1 MTLRNI
7 KHPETS
13 YGQGQRFAAR
23 VLLAVWL
30 LASGSPEST
39 PATPDRRK
47 AIVPVASA
55 SPGDPSLASTPPTP
69 TPGGAFQLPLDSLG
83 SFWGG
88 SVASSPAMGRAL
100 QQCMS
105 QRDLPFRER
114 DLLRTSPK
122 VSTVEEN
129 LSFQARGGESV
140 RFHYQKGQWRAEVS
154 SHIGAFS
161 RRAVLPVV
169 YSQGE
174 DVASSLEVLSRYPS
188 WYSQHQIH
196 VLDRKVCPTLGEVVY
211 VGALGLKG
219 GGERGEASG
228 SGSTANAQTPLQARI
243 VQGDITST
251 EALVAALNRRQVP
264 QERAVLEE
272 WLVAYIRHFCCQ
284 SVQELVNN
292 DSAFLLEYN
301 QLAHIQPS
309 SDKTNGLLHSY
320 FVELSRKINQ
330 EAHLHHALPLMKSLV
345 YALNKLDQQIFG
357 NDSAPLIEIANQL
370 LARLDP
376 SQIVFSPSGYPTH
389 GTTLD
394 ALHQVL
400 YLVSCIDPRWDSM
413 DQKGIY
419 QRFKTQLEAIAQ
431 AAQQQQHY
439 PTSYHTQVLMQS
451 LASLELDKK
460 DAPLQ
465 DIVRRTFAGIQ
476 GLGYAYKGIKAVV
489 TLDVE
494 IDALHTAY
502 GYFKQALVSDRI
514 TIRPW
519 YIALQALRFS
529 GLLSGIPQSPV
540 IAGQHYTRFE
550 RSLYKYLDPSVSRW
564 QQSFSPAEKKALR
577 YGIVQELVSLALYSR
592 SPSVCQKSIEWLK
605 DLSDPNRWGKEA
617 DIATALLDGLADVAV
632 YQGINAQ
639 ERSIALGA
647 LKYIL
652 AGASAGEEAISWLG
666 DQLLNEKLASRPISS
681 SHPAGGAL
689 FEAVKAEITRD
700 FKPEVDL
707 TPVRSWLDDG
717 VSKLDNK
724 LNQLLAIGGGDR
736 YLAKQSSSLSTQLR
750 QLPKD
755 HPALIALESKLDTL
769 LKEGSN
775 RIEGRLECLLQ
786 EQQKQFEQLQAVLAS
801 GLPPAAPIA
810 SEEQKAMRDS
820 LVSRYSGADFP
831 YVKSLFDERRARHV
845 KDLQCQLMLLEQQ
858 LKGKAGARKQED
870 HIAKQH
876 ERRFEWVKTPIA
888 LKDLF
893 NKRSVKP
900 GAPAKEINRILLTG
914 DPGTGKTTL
923 SRQLAYLWSVG
934 TWGQEFKAVYLLP
947 VRNLQESTYDG
958 RDYDRKKT
966 LATAIVNNCFTP
978 PSNERAY
985 KQLRDHID
993 QELDKST
1000 TLVILD
1006 GLDERAGASKEILT
1020 QATEGSHK
1028 LLLLSRPYGVDTERR
1043 TVQIEIEHAGFNDA
1057 QLQTY
1062 VREEVSDDAA
1072 LLGYIHQHTNIRE
1085 IAHVPVNLQILCAL
1099 WQDRHAGIRDE
1110 LQQGSLPGLY
1120 DRFTEWVWHRYQ
1132 QREEELKNPVTA
1144 KEVLFHALGQVALDA
1159 LEAGEARI
1167 SPELIDKTLREMKI
1181 QDVKGAFKD
1190 AGFLLFQYVGKDK
1203 GEKRGFY
1210 EFPHLTFQEYFAG
1223 RALAQQFLSENKSDQ
1238 ERVSAFIAAYK
1249 YDPKYGR
1256 TLSFMAGEVSRSKEA
1271 ARGGAKGIRALLTLL
1286 RKGEKEI
1293 VGVQHLLLKLRVV
1306 HEGLCLGLEGMEQEI
1321 QKLAKKL
1328 NEWFGKAFGHVRRSG
1343 YEAGS
1348 TGAKLLELLT
1358 SSLRTFGSVPHH
1370 TPGVLKLLEEAAN
1383 DTSEYVREA
1392 ALVALACQVG
1402 ARPEEVFWIIREALQ
1417 DEDGSMLE
1425 AALRSLPSLVQVA
1438 PDQAQEAFWLMREAL
1453 QDESAYVR
1461 EAALRSL
1468 VSLVQ
1473 VAPDQAQKA
1482 FESIR
1487 KKLQDT
1493 DGSIRAAA
1501 LGAFCSLVQVVPD
1514 QAQEALES
1522 IRASLQ
1528 DTDWRVR
1535 AAALGAFSTLVQIAP
1550 LQATSFFPDIFQAF
1564 QDADWSVRAAALGAF
1579 STLVQVA
1586 PDQSQAAFKS
1596 LRRALQARSLGAR
1609 ATALKA
1615 LPILVQIAPALAL
1628 EAFGLIRGAYKDE
1641 RVRPTALGA
1650 LSTLVQAAPGLSQAV
1665 FGILEEACQDERVC
1679 AAAFEAL
1686 SALVQAAPN
1695 RAQEVFGILARAYE
1709 DRLARPAILGALP
1722 TLAQAVPELSKEIFG
1737 IIRAAC
1743 RQDEDV
1749 RPAAFRALSTLVQV
1763 APGLSQAALPSIL
1776 EALQAEDL
1784 SVRAAAS
1791 GALLQLSLE
1800 QLLQGYWDH
1809 PDGRLIPYIAPRLY
1823 HTSLVINSAQQ
1834 GEQQVILYAA
1844 AGNPREWRWP
1854 QEAVGH
1860 FKKRIQDAPSLE
1872 YYEQYGEFPGLLS
1885 QFGRKLVK
1893 KQAVGRSLWTPFFG
1907 NKDPSLVLGD
1917 AAIGPAVWDR
1927 CYGNVGKAPLLPA
1940 GIGQILA
1947 SPCPFWDGKQVRDTH
1962 LLVMM
1967 PKRVSGQPLT
1977 LDYLG
1982 ELIQSPQGRGHAT
1995 EYDFYSDAVR
2005 EAIGNQAAGSSYW
2018 VLMTKGVLPESLNK
2032 SYQDQCALVADHE
2045 KRTGLGYG
2053 VPGALEAAV
2062 VMLLLHVRS
2071 GERLYGDDPL
2081 TYTCCWER
2089 VKGKQVIIG
2098 GFSSEGLRI
2107 NDRNYDQNSLR
2118 GIAALRKF

>member
-1 MTLRNI
+1 
-7 KHPETS
+7 
-13 YGQGQRFAAR
+13 
-23 VLLAVWL
+23 
-30 LASGSPEST
+30 
-39 PATPDRRK
+39 
-47 AIVPVASA
+47 
-55 SPGDPSLASTPPTP
+55 
-69 TPGGAFQLPLDSLG
+69 
-83 SFWGG
+83 
-88 SVASSPAMGRAL
+88 MGRAV

-154 SHIGAFS
+154 SHIGSFS

-169 YSQGE
+169 CSQGA
-174 DVASSLEVLSRYPS
+174 DVARRLEVLSRYPS
-188 WYSQHQIH
+188 SHSQRQIH
-196 VLDRKVCPTLGEVVY
+196 VLDREVFPNWGEVVY
-211 VGALGLKG
+211 IGELRSKE
-219 GGERGEASG
+219 GGEGGEASG
-228 SGSTANAQTPLQARI
+228 SGGTASAPTSLQARI
-243 VQGDITST
+243 EQGDITST
-251 EALVAALNRRQVP
+251 EALVAALNSTQDS
-264 QERAVLEE
+264 EKRAVLEE
-272 WLVAYIRHFCCQ
+272 WLAAYIRHFCCQ

-330 EAHLHHALPLMKSLV
+330 EAHLDHALPLMKSLV

-357 NDSAPLIEIANQL
+357 NNSAPLIELANTL

-376 SQIVFSPSGYPTH
+376 SQVVFSPSGYPTH

-439 PTSYHTQVLMQS
+439 PTSYHTQVLRQS

-639 ERSIALGA
+639 ERSIARGA
-647 LKYIL
+647 LKYVL
-652 AGASAGEEAISWLG
+652 AGASAGEEATSWLG
-666 DQLLNEKLASRPISS
+666 GQSLDQKLASRPASS
-681 SHPAGGAL
+681 SRPASGAL
-689 FEAVKAEITRD
+689 FEAVKAAITRD

-750 QLPKD
+750 QLPEG
-755 HPALIALESKLDTL
+755 HPALIALESKLDIL
-769 LKEGSN
+769 LKEGSD
-775 RIEGRLECLLQ
+775 RIEGLEYLLQ
-786 EQQKQFEQLQAVLAS
+786 EQQEQFKQLQTALAS
-801 GLPPAAPIA
+801 GLSSALPIT
-810 SEEQKAMRDS
+810 SKEQKDS
-820 LVSRYSGADFP
+820 QARLVSYYSSNTFA
-831 YVKSLFDERRARHV
+831 YVSSLFDEHRSKHV

-900 GAPAKEINRILLTG
+900 GAPAKEISRILLTG

-923 SRQLAYLWSVG
+923 SRQLAYLWSVRA
-934 TWGQEFKAVYLLP
+934 WGQAFEAVYLLP
-947 VRNLQESTYDG
+947 VRSLQESTYDG
-958 RDYDRKKT
+958 QDYDRKKT
-966 LATAIVNNCFTP
+966 LATAIVNTCFTP
-978 PSNERAY
+978 PNNEGAY
-985 KQLRDHID
+985 KRLRDHID
-993 QELDKST
+993 QELGKST

-1006 GLDERAGASKEILT
+1006 GLDERAGASEQILR
-1020 QATEGSHK
+1020 QAQEGAHK
-1028 LLLLSRPYGVDTERR
+1028 LLMLSRPYGVDTERR
-1043 TVQIEIEHAGFNDA
+1043 QVQIEIEHVGFNDA
-1057 QLQTY
+1057 QLQAY
-1062 VREEVSDDAA
+1062 LREEVSDDQQKAA
-1072 LLGYIHQHTNIRE
+1072 LLGYIRQHANIRE

-1099 WQDRHAGIRDE
+1099 WQDPGYDV
-1110 LQQGSLPGLY
+1110 QQGSQQGNLSGLY
-1120 DRFTEWVWHRYQ
+1120 RLFTEYIWRRYQ
-1132 QREEELKNPVTA
+1132 QRREQVKQSVTA
-1144 KEVLFHALGQVALDA
+1144 QEVLFPALGQVALKA
-1159 LEAGEARI
+1159 LKVGEAQI
-1167 SPELIDKTLREMKI
+1167 SPGLIDKTLREMHI
-1181 QDVKGAFKD
+1181 QDIKGAFKD
-1190 AGFLLFQYVGKDK
+1190 AGFLLFQYIGEDEDK
-1203 GEKRGFY
+1203 QQGFY

-1223 RALAQQFLSENKSDQ
+1223 SALAQQFLSEDQ
-1238 ERVSAFIAAYK
+1238 GDQKRASEFIAAYK
-1249 YDPKYGR
+1249 YDAKYGR
-1256 TLSFMAGEVSRSKEA
+1256 TLSFMAGEVSSSKET
-1271 ARGGAKGIRALLTLL
+1271 ARGGAEGIRALLTLL
-1286 RKGEKEI
+1286 GKGEQEI

-1306 HEGLCLGLEGMEQEI
+1306 HEWLCLGQGGMKQDI
-1321 QKLAKKL
+1321 QQLAKEL
-1328 NEWFGKAFGHVRRSG
+1328 NEWFSKAFGHVRRSG

-1358 SSLRTFGSVPHH
+1358 NSLRTFGSVPHH
-1370 TPGVLKLLEEAAN
+1370 TPGLLKLLEEAAK

-1392 ALVALACQVG
+1392 ALVALASQV
-1402 ARPEEVFWIIREALQ
+1402 AVWPKEVFGIIREALQ
-1417 DEDGSMLE
+1417 DEDRSIRE
-1425 AALRSLPSLVQVA
+1425 AALRSLSTLVQVA
-1438 PDQAQEAFWLMREAL
+1438 PNQAQEAFERIREKL
-1453 QDESAYVR
+1453 QDTDGSVR

-1468 VSLVQ
+1468 STLVQ
-1473 VAPDQAQKA
+1473 VAPNQAQEA
-1482 FESIR
+1482 FERIR
-1487 KKLQDT
+1487 EKLQDT
-1493 DGSIRAAA
+1493 DGSVRAAA
-1501 LGAFCSLVQVVPD
+1501 LGAFCSLVQVVPV

-1522 IRASLQ
+1522 IRESLQ
-1528 DTDWRVR
+1528 DTDWSVR
-1535 AAALGAFSTLVQIAP
+1535 AAALTAFSRLVQVAP
-1550 LQATSFFPDIFQAF
+1550 VQVTTFFSSIFQAF
-1564 QDADWSVRAAALGAF
+1564 QDEDWSVRAAALGAF

-1586 PDQSQAAFKS
+1586 PDQSQAAFE
-1596 LRRALQARSLGAR
+1596 SLGKVLNTKYLSAR

-1615 LPILVQIAPALAL
+1615 LPVLVQVAPKLA
-1628 EAFGLIRGAYKDE
+1628 EKAFGLIREAYK
-1641 RVRPTALGA
+1641 
-1650 LSTLVQAAPGLSQAV
+1650 
-1665 FGILEEACQDERVC
+1665 DERVC

-1686 SALVQAAPN
+1686 SALVQAAPGFSEKVFGILGEACKDEHACPAAFEALATLVQVAPN
-1695 RAQEVFGILARAYE
+1695 RAQEVFGILVRAYKDE
-1709 DRLARPAILGALP
+1709 LARPAILGALP
-1722 TLAQAVPELSKEIFG
+1722 ILAQGVPELSKKIFW
-1737 IIRAAC
+1737 IIEPAC
-1743 RQDEDV
+1743 RQDEGA
-1749 RPAAFRALSTLVQV
+1749 RSAAFRTLSTLVQV
-1763 APGLSQAALPSIL
+1763 APGLSQAALPSVFAALQAEDLPVRAAAFDALSILVQVTPGLSQAALPSVL

-1791 GALLQLSLE
+1791 GLLLQLPLE
-1800 QLLQGYWDH
+1800 QFLEGYWDRSDH
-1809 PDGRLIPYIAPRLY
+1809 RLIPHIFPRLY
-1823 HTSLVINSAQQ
+1823 HAPLVIKDD
-1834 GEQQVILYAA
+1834 QQVCLYAA
-1844 AGNPREWRWP
+1844 AGNPRTWEGS
-1854 QEAVGH
+1854 QKAVIR
-1860 FKKRIQDAPSLE
+1860 FKNRVQDVFSLE
-1872 YYEQYGEFPGLLS
+1872 YYEQHGEFPGFLS
-1885 QFGRKLVK
+1885 QFGK
-1893 KQAVGRSLWTPFFG
+1893 KPAVGRSLWAPFFG
-1907 NKDPSLVLGD
+1907 NIGKDPSLLLGD
-1917 AAIGPAVWDR
+1917 AVIGQAVWNR
-1927 CYGNVGKAPLLPA
+1927 YYGNVGKAPSLPA
-1940 GIGQILA
+1940 GIGQVLD
-1947 SPCPFWDGKQVRDTH
+1947 SPCPFWDGQQVRDTH
-1962 LLVMM
+1962 LLVLM
-1967 PKRVSGQPLT
+1967 PKRVSGQALT
-1977 LDYLG
+1977 LNYLG
-1982 ELIQSPQGRGHAT
+1982 ELIKAPQGGSHAT
-1995 EYDFYSDAVR
+1995 EYDFYWNKAS
-2005 EAIGNQAAGSSYW
+2005 EAIGSQAAGSSYW
-2018 VLMTKGVLPESLNK
+2018 VLMTKDVLPESRNK
-2032 SYQDQCALVADHE
+2032 SYEEQCALVAAHA
-2045 KRTGLGYG
+2045 KRTGLGYK
-2053 VPGALEAAV
+2053 VPGALEVAV
-2062 VMLLLHVRS
+2062 VMLLHYVRS
-2071 GERLYGDDPL
+2071 GECLYSDDPL
-2081 TYTCCWER
+2081 TYTCCREK
-2089 VKGKQVIIG
+2089 VQGYQLVIG

-2107 NDRNYDQNSLR
+2107 NDLNYDHKSLR
-2118 GIAALRKF
+2118 GIAGLRKF